1 MVFDKEVVTSRFR
14 LMGLAIL
21 AVAAAA
27 VAVAQNAGDKTS
39 GPTRN
44 DYRLKV
50 VQPVEGGRVVGS
62 ALEVVVDTEIPAE
75 RDEPRRDVNSM
86 PRPDVLVFL
95 DDSRQGRM
103 RDENNIVS
111 LQGLIPG
118 PHTLVFMAM
127 NRSGEVID
135 RKEVHI
141 VVVEAPGPAPV
152 AKRRVPPPAPAPPP
166 VEEPK
171 AEAPAPVAVTEMP
184 KTGTS
189 NGVLALA
196 GLALLGAGLAIRRFS

>member
-1 MVFDKEVVTSRFR
+1 MSRFR
-14 LMGLAIL
+14 VMGFAIL
-21 AVAAAA
+21 AVATAAFA
-27 VAVAQNAGDKTS
+27 AAQNAGDKTA

-44 DYRLKV
+44 DYRLRI
-50 VQPVEGGRVVGS
+50 VQPAEGARVVGS
-62 ALEVVVDTEIPAE
+62 TLEVIVDTEIPAE

-103 RDENNIVS
+103 RDENNVVS
-111 LQGLIPG
+111 LQGLTPG

-135 RKEVHI
+135 RKQVNI
-141 VVVEAPGPAPV
+141 LAVEAPKPV
-152 AKRRVPPPAPAPPP
+152 VHRRVPPPAPVPPA
-166 VEEPK
+166 V
-171 AEAPAPVAVTEMP
+171 EAPAPKFEPEPVGVTEMP

-189 NGVLALA
+189 NGVLALV
-196 GLALLGAGLAIRRFS
+196 GLALMGVGATIRRVS

>member
-1 MVFDKEVVTSRFR
+1 MSRFR
-14 LMGLAIL
+14 VMGIVIFAG
-21 AVAAAA
+21 AAAA
-27 VAVAQNAGDKTS
+27 FVAAQNAGDKTS

-44 DYRLKV
+44 DYRLKI
-50 VQPVEGGRVVGS
+50 VQPTEAARVVGS
-62 ALEVVVDTEIPAE
+62 TLEVIVDTEIPAE

-103 RDENNIVS
+103 RDENNIVT
-111 LQGLIPG
+111 LQGLTPG
-118 PHTLVFMAM
+118 PHTLVFMAT

-141 VVVEAPGPAPV
+141 IAVEAPKPIV
-152 AKRRVPPPAPAPPP
+152 HRRVPPPAPAPPP
-166 VEEPK
+166 VEAPAPQ

-189 NGVLALA
+189 NGVFALA
-196 GLALLGAGLAIRRFS
+196 GLALLGAGLAIRRFA

>member
-1 MVFDKEVVTSRFR
+1 MSRFR
-14 LMGLAIL
+14 VFGLVIL
-21 AVAAAA
+21 AGAAAA
-27 VAVAQNAGDKTS
+27 FAAAQNAGDKTA

-44 DYRLKV
+44 DYRLKI
-50 VQPVEGGRVVGS
+50 VQPTEGARVVGS
-62 ALEVVVDTEIPAE
+62 TLEVIVDTEIPAE

-111 LQGLIPG
+111 LQGLTPG
-118 PHTLVFMAM
+118 PHTLVFLAT

-135 RKEVHI
+135 RKEVH
-141 VVVEAPGPAPV
+141 VLAVEAPKPAPV
-152 AKRRVPPPAPAPPP
+152 ARRRVPPPAPVPPP
-166 VEEPK
+166 AEPP
-171 AEAPAPVAVTEMP
+171 APNAAPPAPVAVTEMP

-189 NGVLALA
+189 DGALVLA
-196 GLALLGAGLAIRRFS
+196 GLALLGAGFAVRRLS